1 MLPKSNVLGE
11 RRNRSK
17 VGFYQHFRRETRA
30 LVAFRQHSPAVRF
43 PYAKLLNECKLFP
56 YNQLSSFEIFGPV
69 AVAQR
74 VHYGTDITTWE

>member
-1 MLPKSNVLGE
+1 MNARIVLKWASTSISGE
-11 RRNRSK
+11 RPGHSWRLDII
-17 VGFYQHFRRETRA
+17 A
-30 LVAFRQHSPAVRF
+30 VAGTFLR
-43 PYAKLLNECKLFP
+43 AKLLNECKLFP